1 MGNPRISVLQNADL
15 DALFSAQCW
24 AELAGSAQRFL
35 ARLDLDGF
43 TKKMRITDG
52 LGRTHIHVVST
63 LPASLQDSFRNLDG
77 TESDPIDMHV
87 NRQGI
92 PLAWEIEDMCDKP
105 GDSPYHEL
113 KCLGIRAGWSVATR
127 SEHSF
132 SRIDVYSRQTPDLSR
147 VGLHSDLLLFSCY
160 LNDATRDLWMRLAPK
175 AKVPVLTEREQQC
188 LRWSASGKTSDE
200 IGTILGISKNT
211 VYFHLKRAASKF
223 EVYGTRHAISRAMEL
238 RLI

>member
-1 MGNPRISVLQNADL
+1 MGISALQNADL
-15 DALFSAQCW
+15 DALFAAQDW
-24 AELAGSAQRFL
+24 AELAASARRFL
-35 ARLDLDGF
+35 ASLDLDGF

-63 LPASLQDSFRNLDG
+63 LPANLQDRFRNLDG
-77 TESDPIDMHV
+77 TQADPIDMHV
-87 NRQGI
+87 NHQTI
-92 PLAWEIEDMCDKP
+92 PLAWEIENMCAQP
-105 GDSPYHEL
+105 GSSSYHEL
-113 KCLGIRAGWSVATR
+113 KRLGIRAGWSVATR
-127 SEHSF
+127 GEHSF
-132 SRIDVYSRQTPDLSR
+132 SRVDVYSRQTPDFSQ
-147 VGLHSDLLLFSCY
+147 VSLHSDLLLFSCY
-160 LNDATRDLWMRLAPK
+160 LNDAARDLWRRLTPK